1 MAKRIICRNEDGV
14 QVEFNYSF
22 EPFFLVSVDGIY
34 TVSNNVVTSEN
45 TMVDGSTYQ
54 GSTTKQRNI
63 VITAQMERDY
73 QANRDLLY
81 KCFKPKS
88 TGLFTYMEG
97 NETRVIDYKV
107 EGIDIDEAGV
117 VRNFSISLLC
127 PDPFFRDLEDI
138 SVSMASWTGL
148 FEWPHEFLEEKEPF
162 AERTAEVLKEIENDS
177 AADNIGI
184 TVTLEAEGPVINPA
198 VYHAESGEFI
208 KIGNEVRSFSINA
221 GAW

>member
-1 MAKRIICRNEDGV
+1 MAKRIICKNEDGV

-97 NETRVIDYKV
+97 SETRVIDYKV

-117 VRNFSISLLC
+117 VRNFSIARIRSSGILKIFPYLWQVG
-127 PDPFFRDLEDI
+127 R
-138 SVSMASWTGL
+138 G
-148 FEWPHEFLEEKEPF
+148 FLNGHTNFWKRKSRSRKERP
-162 AERTAEVLKEIENDS
+162 K
-177 AADNIGI
+177 
-184 TVTLEAEGPVINPA
+184 
-198 VYHAESGEFI
+198 Y
-208 KIGNEVRSFSINA
+208 
-221 GAW
+221 

>member
-88 TGLFTYMEG
+88 TGLFTYIISIHASA
-97 NETRVIDYKV
+97 R
-107 EGIDIDEAGV
+107 EAT
-117 VRNFSISLLC
+117 L
-127 PDPFFRDLEDI
+127 PPF
-138 SVSMASWTGL
+138 
-148 FEWPHEFLEEKEPF
+148 PF
-162 AERTAEVLKEIENDS
+162 I
-177 AADNIGI
+177 I
-184 TVTLEAEGPVINPA
+184 
-198 VYHAESGEFI
+198 FI
-208 KIGNEVRSFSINA
+208 KER
-221 GAW
+221 W

>member
-88 TGLFTYMEG
+88 TGLLPTWKATKPRDRLQSGKGSTLTKREWL
-97 NETRVIDYKV
+97 E
-107 EGIDIDEAGV
+107 
-117 VRNFSISLLC
+117 ISVF
-127 PDPFFRDLEDI
+127 PFFARIRSSEILKI
-138 SVSMASWTGL
+138 FPYLWQVGRG
-148 FEWPHEFLEEKEPF
+148 FLNGHTNFWKRKSRSRKERP
-162 AERTAEVLKEIENDS
+162 K
-177 AADNIGI
+177 
-184 TVTLEAEGPVINPA
+184 
-198 VYHAESGEFI
+198 Y
-208 KIGNEVRSFSINA
+208 
-221 GAW
+221 

>member
-88 TGLFTYMEG
+88 TGLFTYIISIHASA
-97 NETRVIDYKV
+97 R
-107 EGIDIDEAGV
+107 EATALIT
-117 VRNFSISLLC
+117 NFYI
-127 PDPFFRDLEDI
+127 
-138 SVSMASWTGL
+138 
-148 FEWPHEFLEEKEPF
+148 
-162 AERTAEVLKEIENDS
+162 
-177 AADNIGI
+177 
-184 TVTLEAEGPVINPA
+184 
-198 VYHAESGEFI
+198 
-208 KIGNEVRSFSINA
+208 
-221 GAW
+221 